1 MSELYIENNLLHS
14 VSRKFLPEKFKITT
28 EGKHIKL
35 TVTQVFFFEV
45 HIDIYLALSE
55 IRGSEIIFKVERISY
70 EKMGI
75 EKFIKSLEDKIN
87 KEINRKTP
95 GLIALSYPL
104 IKIDL
109 SKIMIKEDM
118 RLTDLIV
125 LKNIEINNSVR
136 VIFDAK
142 ED

>member
-1 MSELYIENNLLHS
+1 MSELYLENNLLQS

-95 GLIALSYPL
+95 GLLDLSYPL

-118 RLTDLIV
+118 RLSDIIAV
-125 LKNIEINNSVR
+125 KNIEINNSVR
-136 VIFDAK
+136 ISFDL
-142 ED
+142 E

>member
-1 MSELYIENNLLHS
+1 MSELYIENDLLQA
-14 VSRKFLPEKFKITT
+14 VFRKFLPEKFAITA
-28 EGKHIKL
+28 EGKHLKL
-35 TVTQVFFFEV
+35 TVTQVFIFEV

-55 IRGSEIIFKVERISY
+55 IRDSEIIFKVERISY

-95 GLIALSYPL
+95 GLITLSYPL

-109 SKIMIKEDM
+109 SKVMIKDDVH
-118 RLTDLIV
+118 LTDIV
-125 LKNIEINNSVR
+125 AVKNIEINNSVR
-136 VIFDAK
+136 ISFDP
-142 ED
+142 E

>member
-1 MSELYIENNLLHS
+1 MSELYLENNLLQS
-14 VSRKFLPEKFKITT
+14 VSGKFLPEKFAVSV
-28 EGKHIKL
+28 ENQFIKL

-45 HIDIYLALSE
+45 HIDIYLVLSE

-109 SKIMIKEDM
+109 SKVKIKDDVH
-118 RLTDLIV
+118 LTDIIAV
-125 LKNIEINNSVR
+125 KNIEINNSVR
-136 VIFDAK
+136 ISFDP
-142 ED
+142 E

>member
-1 MSELYIENNLLHS
+1 MSELYIENDLLQA
-14 VSRKFLPEKFKITT
+14 VSRKFLPEKFKITA
-28 EGKHIKL
+28 EGKQIKL

-55 IRGSEIIFKVERISY
+55 IRGSEIIFIVERMSY

-95 GLIALSYPL
+95 GLVALSYPN
-104 IKIDL
+104 ITVDL
-109 SKIMIKEDM
+109 SKVKIKDDV
-118 RLTDLIV
+118 RLTDIITI
-125 LKNIEINNSVR
+125 KNIEIKDSVR
-136 VIFDAK
+136 VIFEAISN
-142 ED
+142 